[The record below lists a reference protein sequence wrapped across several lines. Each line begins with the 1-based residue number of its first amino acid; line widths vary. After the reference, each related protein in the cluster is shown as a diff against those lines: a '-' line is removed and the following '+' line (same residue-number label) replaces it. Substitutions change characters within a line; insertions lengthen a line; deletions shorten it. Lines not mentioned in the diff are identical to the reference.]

1 MSEHQGQSHVV
12 RQRMAFRCH
21 LPNPNTGLSCD
32 SQLVVKNKPV
42 SLRTISIQIPG
53 LLLIYC
59 ILSKVT

>member
-12 RQRMAFRCH
+12 LQSMAFRCH